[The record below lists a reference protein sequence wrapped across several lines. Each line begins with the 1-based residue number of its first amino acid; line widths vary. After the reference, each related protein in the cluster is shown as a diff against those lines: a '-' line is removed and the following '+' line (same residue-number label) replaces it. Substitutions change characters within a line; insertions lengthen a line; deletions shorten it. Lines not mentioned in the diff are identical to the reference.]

1 MRNAHRNAL
10 GRAKRL
16 RHASTAAESALWDRL
31 RDRQVL
37 GLKFRRQAPV
47 GPYIADFFCHELRLV
62 LEIDG
67 GIHAE
72 ERQISHDAN
81 RDANLQALGYRVL
94 CFTNQQIEQEIEL
107 VLGSIRRLKLKRTV
121 SPLSR
126 KGAWEDGREGPGE

>member
-1 MRNAHRNAL
+1 VRNADRDAL

-16 RHASTAAESALWDRL
+16 RRTSTGAEAILWNRL

-37 GLKFRRQAPV
+37 GLKFRRQAPI

-62 LEIDG
+62 VEIDG
-67 GIHAE
+67 GVHAE
-72 ERQISHDAN
+72 VRQISHDVN
-81 RDANLQALGYRVL
+81 RDANLRALGYRVL
-94 CFTNQQIEQEIEL
+94 RFTNQQIEEEIDL
-107 VLGSIRRLKLKRTV
+107 VLAAIRRLKLKRSV